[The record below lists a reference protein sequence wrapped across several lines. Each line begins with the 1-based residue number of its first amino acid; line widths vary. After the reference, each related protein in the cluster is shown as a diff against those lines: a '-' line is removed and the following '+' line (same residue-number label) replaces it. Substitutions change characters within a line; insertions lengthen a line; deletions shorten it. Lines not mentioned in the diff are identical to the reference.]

1 MEDQQLGRLL
11 RDLPEETARP
21 GFTARVLAKLDEP
34 ESRRHRRTTAAWWPR
49 MAVAGIPAALL
60 VAAVSIGLLGGRP
73 EPLSP
78 ARAAEAR
85 QLLDELRAEQQRLEQ
100 DFETLRETDGGAVI
114 YLGGNEE
121 IDLVVNTINLPEG
134 DGMVPAAY
142 RPEETF

>member
-21 GFTARVLAKLDEP
+21 GFTARVLARLDEP
-34 ESRRHRRTTAAWWPR
+34 EHRPVSWWPR
-49 MAVAGIPAALL
+49 LAVAGIPAALL

-73 EPLSP
+73 ETLSP
-78 ARAAEAR
+78 DRAAEAR
-85 QLLDELRAEQQRLEQ
+85 QILDELRAEQRRLEQ

>member
-21 GFTARVLAKLDEP
+21 GFTARVLAGLDEP
-34 ESRRHRRTTAAWWPR
+34 EPRRRRRTAAWWPR

-60 VAAVSIGLLGGRP
+60 VAAVSTGLLAGRP

-78 ARAAEAR
+78 PRAAEAR
-85 QLLDELRAEQQRLEQ
+85 QLLEELRAEQQRLER
-100 DFETLRETDGGAVI
+100 DFETLRDMDPGAVI

-121 IDLVVNTINLPEG
+121 IDLVVNTTKLPKG
-134 DGMVPAAY
+134 GGMVPAAY

>member
-11 RDLPEETARP
+11 RDLPEEAARP
-21 GFTARVLAKLDEP
+21 GFTARVLARLDESEP
-34 ESRRHRRTTAAWWPR
+34 RRTTAVWWPR
-49 MAVAGIPAALL
+49 MALAGIPAALL
-60 VAAVSIGLLGGRP
+60 VAAISTGLLAGRP

-78 ARAAEAR
+78 ERAAEAR